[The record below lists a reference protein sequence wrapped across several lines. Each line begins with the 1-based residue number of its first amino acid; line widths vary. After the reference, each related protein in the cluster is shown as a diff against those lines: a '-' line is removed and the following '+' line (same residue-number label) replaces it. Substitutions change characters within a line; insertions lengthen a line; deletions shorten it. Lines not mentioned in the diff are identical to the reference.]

1 MVRFDIK
8 RLDVSVVQNRERMNS
23 KFIMS
28 TASGW
33 FHRDNAID
41 LLVNIASGVI
51 RVIVRTGANCMSSQ
65 EMAILAGIP

>member
-1 MVRFDIK
+1 
-8 RLDVSVVQNRERMNS
+8 VSVIQNRERMDS

-41 LLVNIASGVI
+41 LLVNVASGVLY
-51 RVIVRTGANCMSSQ
+51 VLLYVLEETAC
-65 EMAILAGIP
+65 LLKT